1 MKKFLLLFAALL
13 TLGVT
18 ARAADGDEFTVDNL
32 KYQVLS
38 EADHEVSIKGYVT
51 KPEGDLV
58 IPSFVSN
65 KSSRYFVTLIG
76 SSAFS
81 DCLSLTSVTI
91 PNSVTEIG
99 RVAFSRCSSLT
110 SVTIPNSVT
119 EIGEYAFSGC
129 DSLTSVTIP
138 NSVTYIGT
146 APFGR
151 CSSLEEILV
160 EEGNTEYTSE
170 DGVLFNNG
178 ITTLIQCPGAKKSS
192 YAIPN
197 SVTAIGRDA
206 FSGCSSLTSVTIPN
220 SVIEIGK
227 YAFSGCSSLTSVTIP
242 NSVIEIG
249 WYAFSGCS
257 SLTSVTIPNSVTEIG
272 IMAFSYCTGLTS
284 VTIPNSVTKIENSAF
299 FVCTSLTTIYALPT
313 TPPSSSN
320 DSFRHVPETA
330 VVYIPKGSFK
340 AYFVADGWS
349 HFTDFREMGALDIT
363 LSESNISIEE
373 GETAT
378 LTATVTKDDDVTV
391 TSETWSTSNPEVAT
405 IADGVVVAVGE
416 GTATITYTVV
426 DGYGVPHTES
436 CEVKVSSVSAIEN
449 ITANDS
455 GAPAEFFNLN
465 GVRVN
470 GEALTPGLYIKRQ
483 GGKATKVLVK

>member
-197 SVTAIGRDA
+197 SVTAIGRD
-206 FSGCSSLTSVTIPN
+206 
-220 SVIEIGK
+220 
-227 YAFSGCSSLTSVTIP
+227 
-242 NSVIEIG
+242 
-249 WYAFSGCS
+249 AFSGCS

>member
-91 PNSVTEIG
+91 PNSVT
-99 RVAFSRCSSLT
+99 
-110 SVTIPNSVT
+110 
-119 EIGEYAFSGC
+119 
-129 DSLTSVTIP
+129 
-138 NSVTYIGT
+138 YIGT

-197 SVTAIGRDA
+197 SVTAIGRD
-206 FSGCSSLTSVTIPN
+206 
-220 SVIEIGK
+220 
-227 YAFSGCSSLTSVTIP
+227 
-242 NSVIEIG
+242 
-249 WYAFSGCS
+249 AFSGCS